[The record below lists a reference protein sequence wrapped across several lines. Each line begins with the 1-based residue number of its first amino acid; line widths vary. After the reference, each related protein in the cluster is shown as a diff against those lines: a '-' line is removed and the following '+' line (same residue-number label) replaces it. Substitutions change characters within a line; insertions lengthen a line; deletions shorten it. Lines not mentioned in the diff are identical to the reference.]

1 MISELIKFRVSVRK
15 LSLRYKRHIIGLGL
29 CAVFAI
35 AGAAL
40 DSGDIQDKVNLNND
54 WKVPAETPPI
64 LASNLETMLAEPLF
78 GGEPIIPEPPKKVEP
93 LDAPIFEDWHLV
105 GIVTEGERFQIAIMN
120 DTSGKLELVV
130 VGNVLPG
137 GEKLLAISSNEI
149 EIQHENEIKKISLF
163 RDIER

>member
-1 MISELIKFRVSVRK
+1 
-15 LSLRYKRHIIGLGL
+15 
-29 CAVFAI
+29 
-35 AGAAL
+35 
-40 DSGDIQDKVNLNND
+40 
-54 WKVPAETPPI
+54 
-64 LASNLETMLAEPLF
+64 
-78 GGEPIIPEPPKKVEP
+78 
-93 LDAPIFEDWHLV
+93 
-105 GIVTEGERFQIAIMN
+105 MN